1 MKPQLPPETEMYRA
15 LVNRDSSYEG
25 IFFVG
30 VITTGIFCRPVC
42 TARTPKQENI
52 EYFTST
58 REALNHGFRPCKK
71 CRPMEKSGETPE
83 WMADL
88 LRSFNSESK
97 NRVKDSDL
105 KQRGIDPAR
114 LRRWFQKNHGMTFH
128 AYMRALRLNRAF
140 SMIKNDEKVID
151 TALDSG
157 FESLSGFTEAFRKI
171 TGFAPSKSRRNQLIT
186 VTRILTPL
194 GPMLAGVAGE
204 GICLLEFTDRKMLET
219 QISRLARLFT
229 AGFITGTH
237 VLLDQLELQLQE
249 YFQGERIQFTV
260 PLSPSGTKFQLR
272 AWKFLRD
279 IPYGETRTYLEQ
291 ARAIGNSNAT
301 RAVARA
307 NGDNRIAIIIPCH
320 RVIGSDGKLTGYGGG
335 LWRKKYL
342 LDLERENR
350 GEG

>member
-1 MKPQLPPETEMYRA
+1 MKQQLPPKSEMYRA
-15 LVNRDSSYEG
+15 LANRDSSYEG

-30 VITTGIFCRPVC
+30 VKTTGIFCRPAC
-42 TARTPKQENI
+42 TAKTPKQENV

-58 REALNHGFRPCKK
+58 GEALNHGFRPCKI

-83 WMADL
+83 WMAKL
-88 LRSFNSESK
+88 LRSMNGGSTS
-97 NRVKDSDL
+97 RLKDRDL

-114 LRRWFQKNHGMTFH
+114 LRRWFLKNHGMTFH

-140 SMIKNDEKVID
+140 SMIKNDGKVID

-157 FESLSGFTEAFRKI
+157 FESLSGFTDAFRKT
-171 TGFAPSKSRRNQLIT
+171 TGFAPSKSRSSKLIT

-194 GPMLAGVAGE
+194 GPVLTGASDE

-219 QISRLARLFT
+219 QISRLGKTFNAR
-229 AGFITGTH
+229 FITGTH
-237 VLLDQLELQLQE
+237 DLLDQLDRQLQE
-249 YFQGERIQFTV
+249 YFQGNRTQFTL
-260 PLSPSGTKFQLR
+260 PLALPGTEFQVR
-272 AWKFLRD
+272 AWKFLQG
-279 IPYGETRTYLEQ
+279 IPYGETRTYREQ
-291 ARAIGNSNAT
+291 ARSLGNINAT

-307 NGDNRIAIIIPCH
+307 NGDNRIAILIPCH

-342 LDLERENR
+342 LDLEREMR
-350 GEG
+350 SGG

>member
-1 MKPQLPPETEMYRA
+1 MKPQLPPKSEMYRA

-25 IFFVG
+25 IFFIG
-30 VITTGIFCRPVC
+30 VKTTGIFCRPAC
-42 TARTPKQENI
+42 TARTPKQENV

-58 REALNHGFRPCKK
+58 CEALNHGFRPCKK

-88 LRSFNSESK
+88 LRSFNAGSI
-97 NRVKDSDL
+97 NRMKDSDL
-105 KQRGIDPAR
+105 KQQGIDPAR

-194 GPMLAGVAGE
+194 GPMLAGAADG

-219 QISRLARLFT
+219 QISRLERLFS

-237 VLLDQLELQLQE
+237 ELLKQLELQLKE
-249 YFQGERIQFTV
+249 YFHGKRKQFNV
-260 PLSPSGTKFQLR
+260 PLALSGTEFQMH
-272 AWKFLRD
+272 AWKFLQN
-279 IPYGETRTYLEQ
+279 IPYGETRSYLEQ

-307 NGDNRIAIIIPCH
+307 NGDNRIAILIPCH

-335 LWRKKYL
+335 LWRKQYL
-342 LDLERENR
+342 LDMENKFNV
-350 GEG
+350 